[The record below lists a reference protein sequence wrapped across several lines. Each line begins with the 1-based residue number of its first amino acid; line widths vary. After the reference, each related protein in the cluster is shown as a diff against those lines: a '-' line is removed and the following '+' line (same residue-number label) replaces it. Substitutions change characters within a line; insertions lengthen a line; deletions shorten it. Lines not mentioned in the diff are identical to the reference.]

1 MYCPGMTR
9 TMLRCSAA
17 LMLLSPAAALAQ
29 EAGAARDLCP
39 DRPGL
44 NTPACT
50 VDEGRVQVE
59 LSLVDWAR
67 ESSAGVRTSDL
78 LLGDLLVRV
87 GVSDQAEL
95 RIGWGAYGRQTIN
108 NRIAGTRTSDSGT
121 GELTLGV
128 KYNLLSPDGSGTSV
142 GILPSVTIPTGSG
155 PLDSGDWSAAVQL
168 PVSFDLGG
176 GVSFGLTP
184 ELAAAVDGDGDGRHA
199 AYALTGGFGFSPI
212 DNLAVAVEAQVARDD
227 DPAGASTASIAG
239 IAFGYQTDEN
249 SQIDIGSQFGLN
261 SNAAD
266 VEIYVGITRRF

>member
-1 MYCPGMTR
+1 MIRP
-9 TMLRCSAA
+9 MLRCAIA
-17 LMLLSPAAALAQ
+17 TLLFMPVAALAQ
-29 EAGAARDLCP
+29 AGGGGRDLCP

-50 VDEGRVQVE
+50 VDAGRVQAE
-59 LSLVDWAR
+59 ISLADWAR
-67 ESSAGVRTSDL
+67 DSAGGVRSDDL
-78 LLGDLLVRV
+78 LLGDLLVRI
-87 GVSDQAEL
+87 GVSDSAEV
-95 RIGWGAYGRQTIN
+95 RVGWAAYGHQSIRDRN
-108 NRIAGTRTSDSGT
+108 AGTRTSDSGA
-121 GELTLGV
+121 GELTFGV
-128 KYNLLSPDGSGTSV
+128 KYNLANPDGGSTSI

-155 PLDSGDWSAAVQL
+155 PLDSGDWSASVQL

-184 ELAAAVDGDGDGRHA
+184 ELAAAADADGDGRHG

-227 DPAGASTASIAG
+227 DPSGASTASIAG
-239 IAFGYQTDEN
+239 IALGYQTGEN

-261 SNAAD
+261 ANAAD